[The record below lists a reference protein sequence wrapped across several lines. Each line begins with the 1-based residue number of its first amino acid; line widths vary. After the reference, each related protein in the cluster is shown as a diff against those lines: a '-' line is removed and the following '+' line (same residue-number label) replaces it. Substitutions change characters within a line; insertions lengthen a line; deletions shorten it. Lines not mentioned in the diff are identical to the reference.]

1 MKIAQEMEECW
12 SGYAADQRVHIV
24 KETFPMTIRGI
35 CRSCL
40 GDVFEGTEEVE
51 KLADCYHK
59 CWREMEV
66 RRKVRERERIGMKK
80 KRERREKEDGR
91 ETNED

>member
-1 MKIAQEMEECW
+1 MKIAQETEDRW
-12 SGYAADQRVHIV
+12 SGFAADEKVHIV
-24 KETFPMTIRGI
+24 KEAFPMTIRGI

-66 RRKVRERERIGMKK
+66 RRKRVR
-80 KRERREKEDGR
+80 GR
-91 ETNED
+91 EGGQE